1 MPSSHSSSPW
11 IHASPQRNPSDDEE
25 DEDDAGADD
34 TPLLAALEAGRSL
47 ETDDVPPADDRDEG
61 AADEGPADDRAE
73 DAYREDGRAD
83 GAATAEDF
91 DETAGT
97 DEMADDFNDATIEA
111 DEIDETDGTAELL
124 KPELAEDAN
133 ELPVDAALDA
143 AQATM
148 LHVQPPTQSFP
159 SSPHVG
165 CVQIVPH
172 ETSAP
177 VPESHSSPVARVTM
191 PSPHFTLVHRAVH
204 VGPVP
209 FFHTSSHSSPASM
222 TPFPQSDDVCPRR
235 WTPPA
240 AATAAKSPSNTSAER
255 LVSFGHG
262 SKSRTDRIL
271 RHDAASAQ

>member
-11 IHASPQRNPSDDEE
+11 IHASPQRNPTDDEE
-25 DEDDAGADD
+25 DEDGAGADD
-34 TPLLAALEAGRSL
+34 TTLLAALEAGGSL
-47 ETDDVPPADDRDEG
+47 GTDDVPPADDRDEG
-61 AADEGPADDRAE
+61 TADEGPADDRAE
-73 DAYREDGRAD
+73 DTDREDGRTDDAV
-83 GAATAEDF
+83 TTEDF
-91 DETAGT
+91 DETAGR
-97 DEMADDFNDATIEA
+97 ADDAADGFDEAAIEA
-111 DEIDETDGTAELL
+111 DEIDGTEALLELD
-124 KPELAEDAN
+124 LAEDAG
-133 ELPVDAALDA
+133 ELPVDAALDDDV
-143 AQATM
+143 QATM

-159 SSPHVG
+159 SSSHVG